1 MSKPSPLLGASG
13 CCRKDFGTAAVS
25 NANLEPK
32 EPVPMPEHLI
42 CPCYRPKK
50 NAL

>member
-1 MSKPSPLLGASG
+1 MAPALTQKAG
-13 CCRKDFGTAAVS
+13 CCLKGFSDVAPR
-25 NANLEPK
+25 NLAPQPQPET
-32 EPVPMPEHLI
+32 PEHLI

>member
-1 MSKPSPLLGASG
+1 MSKLSTLIEAGG
-13 CCRKDFGTAAVS
+13 CCRKDFGAAV
-25 NANLEPK
+25 ALVQPQ

-50 NAL
+50 NAP